1 MQDSALSTQHS
12 ALAKVA
18 VVGTGAWGTTLA
30 VSLARAGRSVTLYCR
45 SAEECDTLR
54 AEREN
59 KRKLPGIKLP
69 PTLQFSADPA
79 IAFDGAAVVFFV
91 VPSQS
96 MRANASALA
105 SYIAAGSI
113 AVSAAKGLEL
123 GSGLRMSEILAHEL
137 GDRVAVAALSGPNL
151 AQEIAE
157 GRAATTVVAASK
169 SAIAE
174 RVQDALIS
182 PRLRVYTNTD
192 LIGVELCGALKNI
205 IALGAG
211 IADGLEAGDNAKS
224 ALITRGLAEMARL
237 GIAAGANLFTF
248 AGLAGLGDVIATC
261 ASRYSRNRFLGQE
274 LAKGRALDE
283 VLASMGHVAEG
294 VTTTQVA
301 VKLARAYK
309 VEMPITE
316 QLYTVLFAGKSPLTA
331 LNDLMTR
338 ERKDEMSNLQG

>member
-1 MQDSALSTQHS
+1 MTNSALSTQHS
-12 ALAKVA
+12 ALHRVA
-18 VVGTGAWGTTLA
+18 VIGSGAWGTTLA
-30 VSLARAGRSVTLYCR
+30 VSLARTGRAVTLYCR
-45 SAEECDTLR
+45 SAAECDTLR
-54 AEREN
+54 VEREN

-69 PTLQFSADPA
+69 PALQFSSDPA
-79 IAFDGAAVVFFV
+79 TALDGAVVVFFV

-96 MRANASALA
+96 MRANAQALA
-105 SYIAAGSI
+105 PYIAAGTI

-123 GSGLRMSEILAHEL
+123 GTRLRMTEILAAEL
-137 GDRVAVAALSGPNL
+137 GDEVAVAALSGPNL

-157 GRAATTVVAASK
+157 GRAATTVVAASD
-169 SAIAE
+169 SAIAVQ
-174 RVQDALIS
+174 VQDALIS
-182 PRLRVYTNTD
+182 SRLRVYTNTD

-205 IALGAG
+205 IALSAG

-283 VLASMGHVAEG
+283 VLAAMGHVAEG

-301 VKLARAYK
+301 VEMARAYNI
-309 VEMPITE
+309 EMPITE
-316 QLYTVLFAGKSPLTA
+316 QLHAVLFAGKSPLAA
-331 LNDLMTR
+331 LDDLMTR
-338 ERKDEMSNLQG
+338 DRKDEMSNLQG

>member
-1 MQDSALSTQHS
+1 
-12 ALAKVA
+12 V
-18 VVGTGAWGTTLA
+18 
-30 VSLARAGRSVTLYCR
+30 VTLLCR
-45 SAEECDTLR
+45 SAEECATLR
-54 AEREN
+54 SEREN

-69 PTLQFSADPA
+69 PMLQFSADPA
-79 IAFDGAAVVFFV
+79 VALDGVSIVFFV

-96 MRANASALA
+96 MRANAKALA
-105 SYIAAGSI
+105 PYIAAGSV

-123 GSGLRMSEILAHEL
+123 GSRLRMSEVLAEEL
-137 GDRVAVAALSGPNL
+137 GAGIAVAALSGPNL

-157 GRAATTVVAASK
+157 GHAATTVVAASD
-169 SAIAE
+169 SAVAA
-174 RVQDALIS
+174 RVQDVLIS
-182 PRLRVYTNTD
+182 PRLRVYTNSD

-237 GIAAGANLFTF
+237 GIAAGASLFTF

-274 LAKGRALDE
+274 LAKGRQLDE
-283 VLASMGHVAEG
+283 IRASLGHVAEG

-301 VKLARAYK
+301 LELARAYNI
-309 VEMPITE
+309 EMPITE
-316 QLYTVLFAGKSPLTA
+316 QIYAVLFEGKSPLA
-331 LNDLMTR
+331 AISDLMTR
-338 ERKDEMSNLQG
+338 DRKDEMSNLQG